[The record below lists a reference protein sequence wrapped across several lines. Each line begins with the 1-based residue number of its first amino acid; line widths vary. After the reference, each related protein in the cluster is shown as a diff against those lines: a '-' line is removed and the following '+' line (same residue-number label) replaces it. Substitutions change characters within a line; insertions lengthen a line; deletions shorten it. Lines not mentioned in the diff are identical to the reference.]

1 MTWAWLLA
9 AGAAGYLLGS
19 ISFTRLVAR
28 RVAPDADLSETSF
41 TYAEKGG
48 SVPVQGVSASSLRA
62 HAGGRWALAVVVL
75 DVGKAALPAL
85 AFELLAPETDASL
98 VAAAAAVVGHVWP
111 VWHGFVGGFGVS
123 PMIGG
128 LLVIDPLA
136 LVVTIAVSGLIGVA
150 LADRLVAF
158 DGWTLL
164 LIPWFAWRGDPA
176 EVAYAVVV
184 TGVYW
189 FAMRAEVRDHLRRVR
204 RGGRPWR
211 DRLRDLR
218 SYTGETGRAEPE
230 G

>member
-1 MTWAWLLA
+1 MTWLLA
-9 AGAAGYLLGS
+9 AALIGYLLGS
-19 ISFTRLVAR
+19 ISFTRIVAA

-41 TYAEKGG
+41 AYAEGG
-48 SVPVQGVSASSLRA
+48 EPVRVQGVSASSLRA
-62 HAGGRWALAVVVL
+62 HAGGRWALVVVVL
-75 DVGKAALPAL
+75 DVAKAAVPAL
-85 AFELLAPETDASL
+85 AFERLAPGTDAAL

-136 LVVTIAVSGLIGVA
+136 LLVTIAVAGLIGVA

-164 LIPWFAWRGDPA
+164 LIPWFAYRGEPPEA
-176 EVAYAVVV
+176 VYALIVV
-184 TGVYW
+184 GVYW

-211 DRLRDLR
+211 ERLRDLR
-218 SYTGETGRAEPE
+218 SYAGEPG
-230 G
+230 